1 MKKETNKITTKLLKE
16 MKPGEIRLFKG
27 QTYAMMLSARSLIC
41 QANRRHGI
49 EVQISYVEKMNGL
62 DVTVTRVS

>member
-1 MKKETNKITTKLLKE
+1 MRKESNKVTTKLLKE
-16 MKPGEIRLFKG
+16 MKPGEVQLFKG

-62 DVTVTRVS
+62 EVTVTRVS